1 MIYLTN
7 TLLTLPIV
15 FSILLYFW
23 KLVDTRKDILF
34 GELYIFLM
42 ILSFCG
48 YLLVYYRIHHSYEN
62 ISNELFLSS
71 ILIFYIFLIPF
82 SLIYFLLQYKNINLF
97 KINSNFK
104 KQLSNFIDKIFPED
118 FSNKNKIRLI
128 LFITLG
134 LTLTLIN
141 RSSFLIC
148 ENPLFINLYFAY
160 PIIEKIAYKIHTI
173 SFFGTYVLMMGLT
186 LLYYENSRSKK
197 IYNKILYIILI
208 LPLFFYLILSHSGGS
223 GLIIVY
229 FLIILLVA
237 TKNNRNIFQVPILF
251 LIISIFI
258 FLSMKKEI
266 RVNIPENNAC
276 KLGFHV
282 SITNI
287 ISASTN
293 FFKVQK
299 LEYNIVTGEF
309 IKLNKD
315 EVSSFRFRVANIFE
329 RIDFLQM
336 LAQTKLLIDN
346 NNLKYKK
353 GETYLN
359 REINWKRQFGIDLK
373 QLHPETISSFN
384 MPAIVESYY
393 NFGIYGI
400 FIFGIIAGILNVLIF
415 KTIRNFNNNF
425 YLQIIFIISF
435 SNMLIHEND
444 FIFAIKNT
452 FYTFLILITSA
463 IICELI
469 SNKILNIKHKRD

>member
-7 TLLTLPIV
+7 TLLLLPIV
-15 FSILLYFW
+15 FSVLLYFW
-23 KLVDTRKDILF
+23 KLFDNRKDILF

-42 ILSFCG
+42 ILNFCG
-48 YLLVYYRIHHSYEN
+48 YLLVHYRIHHSYEN

-82 SLIYFLLQYKNINLF
+82 SLIYFLLQYKNISFLE
-97 KINSNFK
+97 ISSNFK
-104 KQLSNFIDKIFPED
+104 KQLSNFIVKIFPED
-118 FSNKNKIRLI
+118 FSKRNKIRLF

-134 LTLTLIN
+134 LALTLSN
-141 RSSFLIC
+141 RSSFFIC
-148 ENPLFINLYFAY
+148 ENPLFINLYSTY
-160 PIIEKIAYKIHTI
+160 PVIENITYKIHTI
-173 SFFGTYVLMMGLT
+173 SFFGIYILMMGLI
-186 LLYYENSRSKK
+186 LFYHEISKSKK
-197 IYNKILYIILI
+197 IYNKVLYIILI

-229 FLIILLVA
+229 FLIVLLVT
-237 TKNNRNIFQVPILF
+237 TKNNKNIFQVHIIF

-266 RVNIPENNAC
+266 RANMPGNNSC
-276 KLGFHV
+276 KLGFHISPIDV
-282 SITNI
+282 A
-287 ISASTN
+287 SASKN
-293 FFKVQK
+293 FFKEPK
-299 LEYNIVTGEF
+299 LTYNNVTGKF
-309 IKLNKD
+309 IKINKD
-315 EVSSFRFRVANIFE
+315 EVSPLRFRVANIFE

-359 REINWKRQFGIDLK
+359 REINWKRQFGFDLE
-373 QLHPETISSFN
+373 QLNPDTISSFN

-400 FIFGIIAGILNVLIF
+400 FIFAIIAGIMNVLIF

-425 YLQIIFIISF
+425 YLQIIFVISF

-463 IICELI
+463 IIFELI
-469 SNKILNIKHKRD
+469 LNKSFNNKR